1 MGLEERIAPSGVE
14 RIRDIIRILRGENGC
29 PWDRVQTEHSMM
41 SCLLEEI
48 YELAEGIE
56 KNDIENIVEEIGDV
70 LFQLLFIAVLYDEK
84 KIFAFEDVIKASAEK
99 MIRRHP
105 HVFGEGF
112 CATAEEAVAQWGKIK
127 KGEKDPNEKKSVLDR
142 IPRNMPALLRAY
154 QVSEKAAKCN
164 FDWPDLPSVMN
175 KTAEEWSEFG
185 QALKN
190 GDKEAA
196 KMEFGDILFT
206 LVNVAR
212 WAGFDPEIA
221 LVSSTAKF
229 ESRFRKMENS
239 VWEKGLNLDEIP
251 RNEVENL
258 WNRVKESE

>member
-1 MGLEERIAPSGVE
+1 
-14 RIRDIIRILRGENGC
+14 
-29 PWDRVQTEHSMM
+29 
-41 SCLLEEI
+41 
-48 YELAEGIE
+48 
-56 KNDIENIVEEIGDV
+56 
-70 LFQLLFIAVLYDEK
+70 
-84 KIFAFEDVIKASAEK
+84 
-99 MIRRHP
+99 
-105 HVFGEGF
+105 
-112 CATAEEAVAQWGKIK
+112 
-127 KGEKDPNEKKSVLDR
+127 
-142 IPRNMPALLRAY
+142 MPALLRAY

-258 WNRVKESE
+258 WNKVRESE